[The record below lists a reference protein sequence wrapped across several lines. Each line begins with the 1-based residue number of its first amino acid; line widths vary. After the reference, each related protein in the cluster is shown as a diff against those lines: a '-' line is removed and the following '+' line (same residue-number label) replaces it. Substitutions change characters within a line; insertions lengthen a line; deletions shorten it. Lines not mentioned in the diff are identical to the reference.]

1 MFLSALIC
9 NVSFLTQIAAYFY
22 ILKITIFLNRV
33 LHSKILISL
42 TVEYFRGEESVGE
55 RSTCIVMA
63 FIYLLAAMMVLI
75 VDESTLEIGLE
86 DAYDTFNKSASV
98 FLSRQGLSSS

>member
-1 MFLSALIC
+1 
-9 NVSFLTQIAAYFY
+9 
-22 ILKITIFLNRV
+22 
-33 LHSKILISL
+33 
-42 TVEYFRGEESVGE
+42 
-55 RSTCIVMA
+55 MA

-75 VDESTLEIGLE
+75 VDENTLEVGLE